1 MKNKK
6 IISLTAVSLV
16 LGSTIATSNASN
28 GMAATRELQVPAGV
42 SMKIPQAEQTAIDNG
57 DYNAWKAAIES
68 SGNTDIL
75 NYVTEENF
83 ARYVEAFK
91 LRESGDMDGSKAIL
105 DELGIKMPGPKGK
118 GGERMMESV
127 SQENREALENA
138 IKNADYG
145 AWKNIM
151 EEIKDEKIADYISEE
166 NFNVIVRAYK
176 LRSSGDN
183 AGATKLLKNSNI
195 PGFMCLCGGPIRDNE
210 VWNQEALM
218 QTYENN
224 DYNAWKTLME
234 ERGGGKILELVNADN
249 FAKFAQAKV
258 LQSKGKAAEA
268 RAIMDELGFPFQER
282 GVRRGQF
289 ANAATAS

>member
-16 LGSTIATSNASN
+16 LGSTIATSNASSS
-28 GMAATRELQVPAGV
+28 MAATRGSQTPAGV
-42 SMKIPQAEQTAIDNG
+42 SMRIPQAEQTAIDNG

-105 DELGIKMPGPKGK
+105 DELGIKMSGPKGK
-118 GGERMMESV
+118 GDEEMMEPV

-138 IKNADYG
+138 IKNADYS

-176 LRSSGDN
+176 LRASGDN
-183 AGATKLLKNSNI
+183 AGAMKLLENSNI
-195 PGFMCLCGGPIRDNE
+195 PGFMCLCGGPMIRNNE
-210 VWNQEALM
+210 GWNHEALI

-234 ERGGGKILELVNADN
+234 KRGGGKILELVNAYN

-258 LQSKGKAAEA
+258 LQSEGKVAEA
-268 RAIMDELGFPFQER
+268 KAIMDELGFPFQER
-282 GVRRGQF
+282 GIRMKNF
-289 ANAATAS
+289 ANASVF